1 MPQRLPIALSAA
13 ALVVALLGATPFG
26 EAAGDAASKGLGA
39 AEAVVTDSTLD
50 TTASPTAA
58 LQRGPRGPRGKRGPR
73 GFRGPRG
80 VRGPRGLRGLRGFA
94 GPAGPAG
101 AAGPAGPAGPA
112 GAAGPAGPPGPEGPA
127 GPEGPP
133 GTALAFAHVNA
144 DGTVDAANSE
154 GVATENVAHTADSGV
169 YCISDL
175 SPTPSNAVA
184 SAGAS
189 GTALAIITQLGAAF
203 GCEAGTQVSVLTDDA
218 TDNEFMININ

>member
-1 MPQRLPIALSAA
+1 MQQRLPIALSAA
-13 ALVVALLGATPFG
+13 ALVVAVLGATPFG

-39 AEAVVTDSTLD
+39 AEAVVTDSTFE
-50 TTASPTAA
+50 TTASPSAT

-73 GFRGPRG
+73 GFRGPKG
-80 VRGPRGLRGLRGFA
+80 LRGPRGLRGLRGFA

-112 GAAGPAGPPGPEGPA
+112 GAAGPPGQEGPA
-127 GPEGPP
+127 GPQGPP

-144 DGTVDAANSE
+144 DGTVDQANSE
-154 GVATENVAHTADSGV
+154 GVATEDVTHAADSGV
-169 YCISDL
+169 YCISGL

-189 GTALAIITQLGAAF
+189 GTAIAIITQLGAAF
-203 GCEAGTQVSVLTDDA
+203 GCHAETQVSVLTDDG